1 MGRRLAAVG
10 HLEVAPEVS
19 HALIFGAGGAI
30 GGAVAATLAQAG
42 FTVHGTSRDGGGETI
57 ALDPV
62 GAPDGLAALDDLPAL
77 DAVVWAQG
85 ANRND
90 AAGTVQREDFEAVMA
105 ANVTYVVVT
114 LAHLVATERLA
125 QPARMVVISSIWEQ
139 VARPGKFSYT
149 VSKAAIGGLVRAAS
163 VDLAADGHLINA
175 VGPSV
180 TDTPM
185 TRSMLSAEQID
196 GVASQTGFGR
206 LTSLSDVAGLTAH
219 LCSAANTG
227 VTGQSIAVDLGFSHA
242 RAL

>member
-1 MGRRLAAVG
+1 MADATQALVFGASGAIGSAIADRLAA
-10 HLEVAPEVS
+10 
-19 HALIFGAGGAI
+19 
-30 GGAVAATLAQAG
+30 AG
-42 FTVHGTSRDGGGETI
+42 FTVHGTSRDGGGDTI
-57 ALDPV
+57 ALDPIA
-62 GAPDGLAALDDLPAL
+62 APDGLTALDDLPAL

-85 ANRND
+85 ANLND
-90 AAGTVQREDFEAVMA
+90 AATTVQRDAFEAVMA

-114 LAHLVATERLA
+114 LAHLLRADRLA
-125 QPARMVVISSIWEQ
+125 RPARMVVISSIWEQ

-163 VDLAADGHLINA
+163 IDLAAEGHLINA

-185 TRSMLSAEQID
+185 TRAMLSDAQID
-196 GVASQTGFGR
+196 GVAGQTGFGR
-206 LTSLSDVAGLTAH
+206 LTSLGDVAGLTAH

>member
-1 MGRRLAAVG
+1 MT
-10 HLEVAPEVS
+10 
-19 HALIFGAGGAI
+19 HALIFGASGAI
-30 GGAVAATLAQAG
+30 GGAIADALAHAG
-42 FTVHGTSRDGGGETI
+42 FTIHGTSRDGRGGTI
-57 ALDPV
+57 ALDPI
-62 GAPDGLAALDDLPAL
+62 GAPAGLAALDELPAL

-90 AAGTVQREDFEAVMA
+90 AAATVQRDGFEAVMA

-114 LAHLVATERLA
+114 LAHLLRTNRLS

-139 VARPGKFSYT
+139 IARPGKFSYT

-163 VDLAADGHLINA
+163 VDLAAEGHLINA

-196 GVASQTGFGR
+196 GVAGQTGFGR
-206 LTSLSDVAGLTAH
+206 LTSLGDVAGLAAH

>member
-1 MGRRLAAVG
+1 MANAT
-10 HLEVAPEVS
+10 
-19 HALIFGAGGAI
+19 HALVFGASGAI
-30 GGAVAATLAQAG
+30 GSAIADTLAAAG
-42 FTVHGTSRDGGGETI
+42 FTVHGTSRAGAGDTI
-57 ALDPV
+57 ALDPI
-62 GAPDGLAALDDLPAL
+62 GAPDGLAALDALPAL

-90 AAGTVQREDFEAVMA
+90 AAATVQRDGFEAVMA

-114 LAHLVATERLA
+114 LARLLQSDRLA
-125 QPARMVVISSIWEQ
+125 RPARMVVISSIWEQ
-139 VARPGKFSYT
+139 VARSGKFSYT

-163 VDLAADGHLINA
+163 IDLAADGHLINA

-185 TRSMLSAEQID
+185 TRSMLSDDQIA
-196 GVASQTGFGR
+196 GVAGQTGFGR
-206 LTSLSDVAGLTAH
+206 LTSLNDVAGLTAH
-219 LCSAANTG
+219 LCSTANTG

>member
-10 HLEVAPEVS
+10 HLEVAPEVP

-62 GAPDGLAALDDLPAL
+62 GAPDGLAALDDLPPL
-77 DAVVWAQG
+77 GAVVWAQG
-85 ANRND
+85 ANHND

-149 VSKAAIGGLVRAAS
+149 VSKAALGGLVRAAAA
-163 VDLAADGHLINA
+163 DLAADGHLINA
-175 VGPSV
+175 VGPGV
-180 TDTPM
+180 TDTAM
-185 TRSMLSAEQID
+185 TRAMLSPAQID
-196 GVASQTGFGR
+196 GMGDQTGFGR
-206 LTSLSDVAGLTAH
+206 LTALEDVAAMVVH
-219 LCSAANTG
+219 LCSPDNSG
-227 VTGQSIAVDLGFSHA
+227 VTGQSIAVDLGFVSG
-242 RAL
+242 RRL

>member
-1 MGRRLAAVG
+1 MAGT
-10 HLEVAPEVS
+10 S
-19 HALIFGAGGAI
+19 HALVFGASGAI
-30 GGAVAATLAQAG
+30 GRAIAETLAAGG
-42 FTVHGTSRDGGGETI
+42 FTVHGTSRDGGDDMI
-57 ALDPV
+57 ALDPIV
-62 GAPDGLAALDDLPAL
+62 APDGLAGLDDLPAL

-85 ANRND
+85 ANLND
-90 AAGTVQREDFEAVMA
+90 AAATVRRDGFEAVMS

-114 LAHLVATERLA
+114 LAHLLQAGCLA
-125 QPARMVVISSIWEQ
+125 RPARMVVISSIWEQ

-163 VDLAADGHLINA
+163 IDLAAEGHLINA

-185 TRSMLSAEQID
+185 TRAMLSGEQID
-196 GVASQTGFGR
+196 GVAGQTGFGR
-206 LTSLSDVAGLTAH
+206 LTSLGDVAGLTAH

-242 RAL
+242 RTL

>member
-1 MGRRLAAVG
+1 MT
-10 HLEVAPEVS
+10 
-19 HALIFGAGGAI
+19 HALIFGASGAI
-30 GGAVAATLAQAG
+30 GGAVADTLADAG
-42 FTVHGTSRDGGGETI
+42 FTVHGTSREGGGETI
-57 ALDPV
+57 ALDPI

-90 AAGTVQREDFEAVMA
+90 AAATVEREGFEAVMA

-114 LAHLVATERLA
+114 LARLLQGQRLA
-125 QPARMVVISSIWEQ
+125 RPARMVVISSIWQQ

-149 VSKAAIGGLVRAAS
+149 ISKAAIGGLVRAAA
-163 VDLAADGHLINA
+163 VDLAASGHLINA
-175 VGPSV
+175 IGPGV

-185 TRSMLSAEQID
+185 TRAMLSGEQVD
-196 GVASQTGFGR
+196 AVAGQTGFGR
-206 LTSLSDVAGLTAH
+206 LTSLGDVAGLIAH

-242 RAL
+242 RAI